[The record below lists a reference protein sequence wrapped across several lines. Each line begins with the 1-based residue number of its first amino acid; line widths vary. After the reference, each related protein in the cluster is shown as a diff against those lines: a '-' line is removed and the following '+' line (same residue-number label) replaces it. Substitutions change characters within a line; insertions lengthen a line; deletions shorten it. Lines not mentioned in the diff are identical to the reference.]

1 MGFPQLLS
9 QKSSRTTFPL
19 LIGSKT
25 SESGFFKPV
34 TFQHG
39 YYVEGTY
46 FSLSDLYAN

>member
-19 LIGSKT
+19 IASKT